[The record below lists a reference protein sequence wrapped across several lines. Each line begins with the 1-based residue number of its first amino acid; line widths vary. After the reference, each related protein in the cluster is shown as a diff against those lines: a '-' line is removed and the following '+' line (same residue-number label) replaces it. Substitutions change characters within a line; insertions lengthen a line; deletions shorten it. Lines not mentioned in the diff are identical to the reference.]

1 MTEKLIQNIK
11 KKDLNKIE
19 LLAITPDM
27 SEEEIFQNLLKLLK
41 QQGIEV
47 KEQ

>member
-1 MTEKLIQNIK
+1 MTKKLIQNK
-11 KKDLNKIE
+11 EKKDKNKIE

-27 SEEEIFQNLLKLLK
+27 SRKEIFQNLLKLLK

-47 KEQ
+47 KE